1 MSIPKSRY
9 SAEILGECLRAPGSV
24 LCATDMPLYERL
36 TVVASLGISQAA
48 ADAAR
53 KVRKRNGNGQAV
65 QPSLPGAT
73 VVSALGLFGETPTT
87 KKKTDESLPAN
98 PAEWLASL
106 GGGLEEMEEEEQE

>member
-53 KVRKRNGNGQAV
+53 KVRKRNGKQGQARV
-65 QPSLPGAT
+65 HLPLACRCHLHSLR
-73 VVSALGLFGETPTT
+73 
-87 KKKTDESLPAN
+87 
-98 PAEWLASL
+98 
-106 GGGLEEMEEEEQE
+106 